1 MLAKRRR
8 FLYHNRQ
15 TPTVYYIVRSTAH
28 EKSSDP
34 VQRGERRKSRADRRC
49 GALWIAQGLCNI
61 PNLQSVVRS
70 LGAYEV
76 VVLYHKQIG
85 EVGRLAPDAVLLSG
99 IFTDRALPY
108 DTVLREYEGVISW
121 LRTAD
126 VPTFGICLGLQL
138 ICAAF
143 GVGIRRL
150 PREGEFGFKPLYR
163 QTAHPLL
170 EGVAEPLHCLELHR
184 CEIDHVP
191 EGFSLLLSSDL
202 CRGQMIAHA
211 SRPLFGTQFHPELT
225 DGYHRDGIQLLEN
238 FLRLY

>member
-1 MLAKRRR
+1 MKRV
-8 FLYHNRQ
+8 LILSNEESAESPGLI
-15 TPTVYYIVRSTAH
+15 TDAVRYGL
-28 EKSSDP
+28 P
-34 VQRGERRKSRADRRC
+34 
-49 GALWIAQGLCNI
+49 QGLCNI

-150 PREGEFGFKPLYR
+150 PGEGEFGFKPLYR

-170 EGVAEPLHCLELHR
+170 EGVAEPLHCAELHR

-202 CRGQMIAHA
+202 CRG
-211 SRPLFGTQFHPELT
+211 G
-225 DGYHRDGIQLLEN
+225 
-238 FLRLY
+238 

>member
-1 MLAKRRR
+1 MKRV
-8 FLYHNRQ
+8 LILSNEESAES
-15 TPTVYYIVRSTAH
+15 PGLIADAVRYGL
-28 EKSSDP
+28 P
-34 VQRGERRKSRADRRC
+34 
-49 GALWIAQGLCNI
+49 QGLCNI

-70 LGAYEV
+70 LGAYEM

-150 PREGEFGFKPLYR
+150 PGAAVPADSPSPAGGRRRAAALSGAAPVRNRPRAGGLFPAAQLGPVPR
-163 QTAHPLL
+163 PDDRSRVPPPVRHAVSS
-170 EGVAEPLHCLELHR
+170 G
-184 CEIDHVP
+184 ID
-191 EGFSLLLSSDL
+191 
-202 CRGQMIAHA
+202 
-211 SRPLFGTQFHPELT
+211 
-225 DGYHRDGIQLLEN
+225 
-238 FLRLY
+238 

>member
-1 MLAKRRR
+1 MKRV
-8 FLYHNRQ
+8 LILSNEESAESPGLI
-15 TPTVYYIVRSTAH
+15 T
-28 EKSSDP
+28 D
-34 VQRGERRKSRADRRC
+34 
-49 GALWIAQGLCNI
+49 ALRYGLPQGLCNI

-138 ICAAF
+138 ICSAAFWRASRAGKWALGIGMGAAF

-150 PREGEFGFKPLYR
+150 PGEGEFGFKPLYR

-211 SRPLFGTQFHPELT
+211 SRSLFGTQFHPELT

>member
-1 MLAKRRR
+1 MKRV
-8 FLYHNRQ
+8 LILSNEESAGS
-15 TPTVYYIVRSTAH
+15 PGLI
-28 EKSSDP
+28 
-34 VQRGERRKSRADRRC
+34 ADAARY
-49 GALWIAQGLCNI
+49 GLPEGLCNI
-61 PNLQSVVRS
+61 PNLQSVVKR
-70 LGAYEV
+70 LGTYEAV
-76 VVLYHKQIG
+76 TLYHEQVG
-85 EVGRLAPDAVLLSG
+85 EIGRLAPDAVLLSG
-99 IFTDRALPY
+99 IFTDKALPY
-108 DTVLREYEGVISW
+108 NTVREYEGVISW

-126 VPTFGICLGLQL
+126 IPTFGICLGLQL

-150 PREGEFGFKPLYR
+150 PGEGEFGFKPLYR
-163 QTAHPLL
+163 QADHPLL

-184 CEIDHVP
+184 CEIERVP

-225 DGYHRDGIQLLEN
+225 NAQHRDGIQLLEN

>member
-1 MLAKRRR
+1 MKRV
-8 FLYHNRQ
+8 LILSNEESAESPGLI
-15 TPTVYYIVRSTAH
+15 TDAVRYGL
-28 EKSSDP
+28 P
-34 VQRGERRKSRADRRC
+34 
-49 GALWIAQGLCNI
+49 QGLCNI

-76 VVLYHKQIG
+76 VVLYHRQIG

-150 PREGEFGFKPLYR
+150 PGEGEFGFKPLYR

-191 EGFSLLLSSDL
+191 EGFSLLLSSGL

-211 SRPLFGTQFHPELT
+211 SRSLFGTQFHPELT

>member
-1 MLAKRRR
+1 MKRV
-8 FLYHNRQ
+8 LILSNEESAESPGLI
-15 TPTVYYIVRSTAH
+15 TDAVRYGL
-28 EKSSDP
+28 P
-34 VQRGERRKSRADRRC
+34 
-49 GALWIAQGLCNI
+49 QGLCNI
-61 PNLQSVVRS
+61 PNPQSVVRS

-108 DTVLREYEGVISW
+108 DTVLCEYEGVISW

-150 PREGEFGFKPLYR
+150 PGEGEFGFKPLYR

-184 CEIDHVP
+184 CGNRPRAGGLFPAAQLGPVP
-191 EGFSLLLSSDL
+191 RPDD
-202 CRGQMIAHA
+202 R
-211 SRPLFGTQFHPELT
+211 SRVPPLFGTQFHPELT